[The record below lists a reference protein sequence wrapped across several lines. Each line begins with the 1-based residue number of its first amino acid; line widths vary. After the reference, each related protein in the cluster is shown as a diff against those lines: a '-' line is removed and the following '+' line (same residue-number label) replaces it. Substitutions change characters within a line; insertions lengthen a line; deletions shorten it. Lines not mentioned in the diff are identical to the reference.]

1 MPQGEVYVDLYFFV
15 NASMDLLCLNLTA
28 MLLHAKPKRLRLL
41 LGAALGGLYA
51 VAILLLG
58 LGGIWETLLDLFGA
72 CAVCAVAFAR
82 RGATFFRGAR
92 TVGVFFL
99 VSVRLGGVMTALFW
113 ALNRLNLPI
122 DSLTEDHISVWLFA
136 VLALVSGILTRR
148 GGALLGRANKA
159 KSVAVEAV
167 LFGKKV
173 AFRALVDSG
182 NLLVEPISGRPVIL
196 VDPKV
201 LRGILPPEVLSGAA
215 DPARLQNADLA
226 RRMRLIPAS
235 GATGEK
241 LLTAV
246 VPDALWLSEPE
257 TGKNKQ
263 KEKSEGKTLSNHL
276 IAPAPLGERAA
287 GFDALIGT

>member
-28 MLLHAKPKRLRLL
+28 MLLHAKPKRWRLL

-51 VAILLLG
+51 IGVLLLG
-58 LGGIWETLLDLFGA
+58 IGGVWELLFDLLGA

-82 RGATFFRGAR
+82 RGATFLRGAR

-99 VSVRLGGVMTALFW
+99 VSVLLGGVMTVLFW

-136 VLALVSGILTRR
+136 LLALVSGILTRR

-167 LFGKKV
+167 LSGKKV

-201 LRGILPPEVLSGAA
+201 LRGVLPPEVLSGAV

-241 LLTAV
+241 LLTAI
-246 VPDALWLSEPE
+246 VPESLFLTDSGA
-257 TGKNKQ
+257 GNQ
-263 KEKSEGKTLSNHL
+263 EKRQTNHL